1 MVSMMSNLSG
11 PLKNDQLATKSPGF
25 LVAWVTTELEVM
37 FQTSVGGTNCAINGT
52 STTGSAIA
60 IFQDSRLIW

>member
-1 MVSMMSNLSG
+1 MTPKCERPVKKVMLMAKLSR
-11 PLKNDQLATKSPGF
+11 F
-25 LVAWVTTELEVM
+25 LVAWVTTGGKVM
-37 FQTSVGGTNCAINGT
+37 FQASVGGTNCAINGT